1 VTLRLRTLELR
12 VVTGDG
18 VFGRVLRFGEG
29 LTILHADN
37 SAGKSTCLQS
47 IIYALG
53 LEGMFGPSHDVPLP
67 HAMTDW
73 IETAQ
78 GGRLPV
84 LESQVVL
91 EIENGQ
97 GDV

>member
-1 VTLRLRTLELR
+1 
-12 VVTGDG
+12 
-18 VFGRVLRFGEG
+18 
-29 LTILHADN
+29 
-37 SAGKSTCLQS
+37 
-47 IIYALG
+47 
-53 LEGMFGPSHDVPLP
+53 
-67 HAMTDW
+67 MTDW